1 MKRPVTIE
9 ERRRR
14 KTLILIA
21 SAALAVGLLA
31 LAVRLTVCAVSD
43 RSSNEGHM
51 EAENTPHTLPTAEPD
66 APESS
71 PAEKPDAPDAL
82 EPPGTAVP
90 SKPAAVTGDRSKLI
104 ITLEFDAYNRIAHG
118 KMLIRFVN
126 NAGAPMYSI
135 PIALKNTRIDSVLI
149 GGEAVGFNRAGDTL
163 DIPFTVPLARDER
176 CSAFVSFTIDWSDS
190 VVGWQE
196 IELPRLAY
204 DTTYDIILYV
214 DAAYGV
220 VSEFSQAPSSAQQ
233 NGALMTYFFSAERI
247 REFGV
252 TLAER

>member
-14 KTLILIA
+14 KILILIA

-31 LAVRLTVCAVSD
+31 LAFRLTVCAAPD
-43 RSSNEGHM
+43 GSSNEGHM
-51 EAENTPHTLPTAEPD
+51 EAGNAPHTRPTATD
-66 APESS
+66 APEST
-71 PAEKPDAPDAL
+71 PVEKLDTPDAL

-90 SKPAAVTGDRSKLI
+90 PKPAAVTEDRSELI

-126 NAGAPMYSI
+126 NAGVPMYSI
-135 PIALKNTRIDSVLI
+135 PLALKNTRIDSVLI
-149 GGEAVGFNRAGDTL
+149 GGEAVGFNRTGDTL

-190 VVGWQE
+190 VANWQE
-196 IELPRLAY
+196 VELPKLAY

-220 VSEFSQAPSSAQQ
+220 VSKFSQAPSAAQP
-233 NGALMTYFFSAERI
+233 NGTLMTYFFSAERI